1 MNQTILETA
10 LANLPEEIGH
20 ETEWEFYV
28 PNNNMSVDARITF
41 TINEKKSIV
50 RNAEIKKEIR
60 KHHIP
65 QLKELDKKIGPLM
78 LVAERLY
85 PNIKKLLNEAGID
98 WIDVAGNIHL
108 KDKKTLIWIDKHTT
122 TPVQQKK
129 NRAFTKTGLKVV
141 FLFLHDEAWL
151 NRTYREIA
159 EAAEVALG
167 NIKHVLDGLKEH
179 EYIYAKNRN
188 VLKLK
193 NRDQLLDQWIT
204 AFADELKPRIQK
216 ARYAFLNKEVEQ
228 NWKNLPLGEDDMW
241 GGEPAAD
248 LLTNDLKPLEYIIYT
263 KKNRAELMKQF
274 KLIPDEIGKVEIREP
289 YWTIAGTLPNIAP
302 RLVVYTDLIVTG
314 DARNIKAAK
323 EVYAKTIENKA

>member
-41 TINEKKSIV
+41 TINGKKSIA

-65 QLKELDKKIGPLM
+65 QLKELDKEIGPLM

-108 KDKKTLIWIDKHTT
+108 KDEETVIWIDKHTT

-141 FLFLHDEAWL
+141 FLFLHDEVWL

-159 EAAEVALG
+159 EAADVALG

-179 EYIYAKNRN
+179 EYIYAKNKN

-216 ARYAFLNKEVEQ
+216 ARYTFLNKEVEQ

-274 KLIPDEIGKVEIREP
+274 KLIPDENGKVEIREP
-289 YWTIAGTLPNIAP
+289 YWTIAGALPNIAP
-302 RLVVYTDLIVTG
+302 HLVVYTDLIVTG

>member
-1 MNQTILETA
+1 MKQTILEKA
-10 LANLPEEIGH
+10 LANLPAEIGH

-28 PNNNMSVDARITF
+28 PNNDMRVDARITF
-41 TINEKKSIV
+41 TINGKKSIA

-65 QLKELDKKIGPLM
+65 QLKELDKKIGPFM

-85 PNIKKLLNEAGID
+85 PNIKKFLNEAGID

-108 KDKKTLIWIDKHTT
+108 KDEETLIWIDKHTT

-141 FLFLHDEAWL
+141 FLFLHDEVWL
-151 NRTYREIA
+151 NRTYREIS
-159 EAAEVALG
+159 EAADVALG

-179 EYIYAKNRN
+179 EYIYAQNRN

-204 AFADELKPRIQK
+204 AFADKLKPRIQK
-216 ARYAFLNKEVEQ
+216 ARYAFLNKEVER
-228 NWKNLPLGEDDMW
+228 NWKKLPLGEDDMW

-263 KKNRAELMKQF
+263 KKNRTELMKQF
-274 KLIPDEIGKVEIREP
+274 KLIPDENGKVEIREP
-289 YWTIAGTLPNIAP
+289 YWTIAGALPNIAP
-302 RLVVYTDLIVTG
+302 RLVVYTDLIETG